1 MIAFHHSP
9 ASPHSASV
17 RIVLA
22 EKALDHASHE
32 VDLAA
37 FAQHEPA
44 FLAINPAGMVP
55 VLEDEGHRL
64 TEAFFIMLYLDERF
78 PEPALGG
85 ADPQVRYQVQKWG
98 KYVETHIAPHLAIVR
113 WAERGG
119 PLEQHRQQGFDRL
132 PPERRALW
140 QQAAAGFSAEEV
152 SASRQ
157 ALARAAQRLA
167 QDLEHGPWL
176 AGADYTLADAAVF
189 PHVEQFPALG
199 IELPPA
205 VQEWRARVAAR
216 PAVRAAMDGLKLLP
230 VMGPERGRW
239 G

>member
-152 SASRQ
+152 SASRE
-157 ALARAAQRLA
+157 ALARAAQRLS

-176 AGADYTLADAAVF
+176 AGADLHA
-189 PHVEQFPALG
+189 
-199 IELPPA
+199 
-205 VQEWRARVAAR
+205 
-216 PAVRAAMDGLKLLP
+216 
-230 VMGPERGRW
+230 
-239 G
+239 